1 MSDTDK
7 ETTTT
12 APQGRAP
19 AGSPL
24 VIVLVAVIAVL
35 AVVVGYLVWERGGS
49 PESGASSAP
58 SAPAPESASPEPTS
72 APAVT
77 DPKILELV
85 RSLPKRDPADAQ
97 AKGRADATVVMV
109 LYSDFAC
116 PYCTRLAQQV
126 EPQLADLVEDGTL
139 RIEWRDLA
147 QISETSPLAAQA
159 GLAAAEQGRFWEF
172 HDAVYAAADP
182 SDHPAYTTDSLVEFA
197 KAAGVPDIDQFTA
210 TMNDAHT
217 AEKVAK
223 AADDAH
229 GMGIS
234 STPFMIIGNAVIPG
248 YRDAAFVRQTVI
260 DQAAESAQ

>member
-1 MSDTDK
+1 MSDTGK
-7 ETTTT
+7 ETTT

-19 AGSPL
+19 SGSPL

-35 AVVVGYLVWERGGS
+35 AVVVAYLVWERDS
-49 PESGASSAP
+49 AESGASPAP
-58 SAPAPESASPEPTS
+58 SAPASESASPEPTS

-77 DPKILELV
+77 DPKALEII
-85 RSLPKRDPADAQ
+85 RSLPRRDPSDAQ
-97 AKGRADATVVMV
+97 AKGRADASVVMV

-116 PYCTRLAQQV
+116 PYCTLLAQQV

-182 SDHPAYTTDSLVEFA
+182 SDHPAYTVDSLVEFA
-197 KAAGVPDIDQFTA
+197 KTAGVPDIDQFTA

-260 DQAAESAQ
+260 DQAAESVQ